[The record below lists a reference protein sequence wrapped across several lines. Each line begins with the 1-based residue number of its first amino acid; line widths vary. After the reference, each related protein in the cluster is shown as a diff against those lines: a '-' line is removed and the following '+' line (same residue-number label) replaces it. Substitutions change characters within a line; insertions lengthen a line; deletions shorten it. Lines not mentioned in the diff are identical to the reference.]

1 MIEVDHVVKHYAAH
15 LAVDGVS
22 FQAHPGE
29 IFGLLGP
36 NGAGKTTI
44 IRMIMNILTP
54 DAGEVLFDGARSRRP
69 IRAASAIC
77 RKSAACTGGRRWR
90 RC

>member
-1 MIEVDHVVKHYAAH
+1 MIEVRNAVKRYRDH

-22 FQAHPGE
+22 FRAHPGE

-54 DAGEVLFDGARSRRP
+54 DSGEVLFDGGPVAERDWIYLCCVTLLDLKRMTVLYS
-69 IRAASAIC
+69 
-77 RKSAACTGGRRWR
+77 
-90 RC
+90 